1 MEYKQMVSNSHSL
14 KLTMALTMA
23 VVMASSQTLASAL
36 TVPNSFTSGTATS
49 ASDMNANFTA
59 VKAAV
64 DDNNTRISSLDGA
77 TSSSSFKG
85 FSSGTT
91 QGNGGLI
98 TMGNLCNTSFTGSH
112 VCTTLEFA
120 SSSYTGATGLS
131 GTAWIQARG
140 VSSGNSSQVIDQVSL
155 ISGSTSSM
163 ACMGWNS
170 NTSSTGGLAVSSVGK
185 FAVSQCSN
193 TLAVACCN

>member
-14 KLTMALTMA
+14 ILTIA

-36 TVPNSFTSGTATS
+36 TVPNTFVSGAATS
-49 ASDMNANFTA
+49 ASDMNANFAA

-64 DDNNTRISSLDGA
+64 DDNNTRIASIDG
-77 TSSSSFKG
+77 TTSSFKG

-120 SSSYTGATGLS
+120 SASYTGATGLS
-131 GTAWIQARG
+131 GNAWIQARG
-140 VSSGNSSQVIDQVSL
+140 LSKGTSASVTDQVSL
-155 ISGSTSSM
+155 ISGHTSTIT
-163 ACMGWNS
+163 CNGWTS
-170 NTSSTGGLAVSSVGK
+170 NSSTNGGLAVSSVGG
-185 FAVSQCSN
+185 FTAPQCSN

>member
-36 TVPNSFTSGTATS
+36 TVPNTFVSGAATS
-49 ASDMNANFTA
+49 ASDMNANFAA

-64 DDNNTRISSLDGA
+64 DDNNTRISSIAGA
-77 TSSSSFKG
+77 TSSFKG

-98 TMGNLCNTSFTGSH
+98 TMGNLCNSSFTGSH

-120 SSSYTGATGLS
+120 SASYTGATGLS
-131 GTAWIQARG
+131 GNAWIQPSTLSRG
-140 VSSGNSSQVIDQVSL
+140 TNSAGLDQVSL
-155 ISGSTSSM
+155 RTGDSSGLTCLGWTSNSASTE
-163 ACMGWNS
+163 A
-170 NTSSTGGLAVSSVGK
+170 LAVSSVGG
-185 FAVSQCSN
+185 FTQPNCSN
-193 TLAVACCN
+193 ALAVACCN

>member
-23 VVMASSQTLASAL
+23 VAMASSQTLASAL

-64 DDNNTRISSLDGA
+64 DDNNTRISSLEGA

-120 SSSYTGATGLS
+120 SASYTGATGLS
-131 GTAWIQARG
+131 GNAWIQPSTLSRG
-140 VSSGNSSQVIDQVSL
+140 TNSAGLDQVSL
-155 ISGSTSSM
+155 RTGDSSGLTCLGWTSNSASTE
-163 ACMGWNS
+163 A
-170 NTSSTGGLAVSSVGK
+170 LAVSSVGG
-185 FAVSQCSN
+185 FTQPNCSN
-193 TLAVACCN
+193 ALVVACCN

>member
-64 DDNNTRISSLDGA
+64 DDNNTRISSLEGA

-120 SSSYTGATGLS
+120 SASYTGATGLS
-131 GTAWIQARG
+131 GNAWIQARG
-140 VSSGNSSQVIDQVSL
+140 LSKGTSASVTDQVSL
-155 ISGSTSSM
+155 ISGHTSTIT
-163 ACMGWNS
+163 CNGWTS
-170 NTSSTGGLAVSSVGK
+170 NSSTNGGLAVSSVGG
-185 FAVSQCSN
+185 FTAPQCSN

>member
-1 MEYKQMVSNSHSL
+1 
-14 KLTMALTMA
+14 
-23 VVMASSQTLASAL
+23 MASSQTLASAL
-36 TVPNSFTSGTATS
+36 TVPNTFVSGAATS
-49 ASDMNANFTA
+49 ASDMNANFAA

-64 DDNNTRISSLDGA
+64 DDNNTRIASIDG
-77 TSSSSFKG
+77 TTSSFKG

-120 SSSYTGATGLS
+120 SASYTGATGLS
-131 GTAWIQARG
+131 GNAWIQARG
-140 VSSGNSSQVIDQVSL
+140 LSKGTSASVTDQVSL
-155 ISGSTSSM
+155 ISGHTSTIT
-163 ACMGWNS
+163 CNGWTS
-170 NTSSTGGLAVSSVGK
+170 NSSTNGGLAVSSVGG
-185 FAVSQCSN
+185 FTAPQCSN

>member
-14 KLTMALTMA
+14 ILTIA

-36 TVPNSFTSGTATS
+36 TVPNTFVSGAATS
-49 ASDMNANFTA
+49 ASDMNANFAA

-64 DDNNTRISSLDGA
+64 DDNNTRIASIDG
-77 TSSSSFKG
+77 TTSSFKG

-120 SSSYTGATGLS
+120 SASYTGATGLS
-131 GTAWIQARG
+131 GSAWIQARG
-140 VSSGNSSQVIDQVSL
+140 VPSGNSSQVIDQVSL
-155 ISGSTSSM
+155 ISGASSNM
-163 ACMGWNS
+163 ACNGWNS
-170 NTSSTGGLAVSSVGK
+170 NSSSTGGLAVSSVGK
-185 FAVSQCSN
+185 FATSQCSN